1 MSEITT
7 FLKENYQLVC
17 LLVGFVGVF
26 IAIAILSLIDEIK
39 KKRQNKNKD

>member
-17 LLVGFVGVF
+17 LLVGFVGVV
-26 IAIAILSLIDEIK
+26 IAILSLIDEIK